1 MDSCTQKHPKLLP
14 RFLSSKYTENA
25 FGLQCSRSPLA
36 GFKGRVRAEGRG
48 NGQGGKRMG
57 EGEGCVMAV
66 GGWTPLLSH

>member
-1 MDSCTQKHPKLLP
+1 M
-14 RFLSSKYTENA
+14 ENA